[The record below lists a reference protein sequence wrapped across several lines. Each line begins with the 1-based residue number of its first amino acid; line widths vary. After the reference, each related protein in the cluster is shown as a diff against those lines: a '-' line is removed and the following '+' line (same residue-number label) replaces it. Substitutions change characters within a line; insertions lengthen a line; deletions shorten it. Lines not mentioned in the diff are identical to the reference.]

1 MHGVAKRWWSLVKA
15 VTKRDLRQVLSDG
28 SSQNLQPLVPQ
39 HSGLCLVV
47 QMVDGCCPRFP
58 LTPLALVVQ
67 VVLVWGKLC
76 LVGGSTWALASA
88 AGQLVCLS
96 TFSALWNVPSWTLG
110 HRGKWETD
118 TTGSRY
124 IDHLF
129 NLFSRQQPQC
139 KYCTT
144 DCETSEK
151 KVFGSVTLPVTAN
164 HVIPVHDDQLQ
175 RVSHFIP
182 VEWSSLEYKSTK
194 YQFRN
199 LTIQGRVGSGGINSK
214 RFYHFT
220 WKQVVT

>member
-1 MHGVAKRWWSLVKA
+1 MHGVAKRWSSLVKA

-28 SSQNLQPLVPQ
+28 SSQNDQPLVPQ
-39 HSGLCLVV
+39 HSGLCLLV
-47 QMVDGCCPRFP
+47 QMVDGCCHKFS
-58 LTPLALVVQ
+58 LTSLALVVQ

-199 LTIQGRVGSGGINSK
+199 LTIRGRVLSGGINSK

>member
-1 MHGVAKRWWSLVKA
+1 MRPVSLCVS
-15 VTKRDLRQVLSDG
+15 LLSRHCG
-28 SSQNLQPLVPQ
+28 
-39 HSGLCLVV
+39 
-47 QMVDGCCPRFP
+47 
-58 LTPLALVVQ
+58 
-67 VVLVWGKLC
+67 
-76 LVGGSTWALASA
+76 
-88 AGQLVCLS
+88 
-96 TFSALWNVPSWTLG
+96 TFPSWTLG

-144 DCETSEK
+144 GGETSEQ

-199 LTIQGRVGSGGINSK
+199 LTIRGRVLSGGINSK

-220 WKQVVT
+220 